1 MNINTLKKY
10 WKELEHYKNGGSL
23 YARIWFSDPNDGDTC
38 YTIWYKVGE
47 EGWTIDK
54 VFNYDLEFDKIQIII
69 NDEHVEFRKAL
80 AEGKIVE
87 FKHPQVGYDEW
98 EIVTHEH
105 LFQSVVPGRE
115 YRIKPD
121 EHKFKVEDWVIFE
134 DNTKHKITEI
144 NKFSYTF
151 DNNFSCGFETHTVLS
166 MKHWKPKQNE
176 FCWFWDKL
184 DLKPFLSKFI
194 ENTKDGS
201 FVSEGITFTSGRVI
215 SIYCEPFIGELPTNL
230 KEK

>member
-54 VFNYDLEFDKIQIII
+54 VFNHDLEFDKIQIII

-87 FKHPQVGYDEW
+87 FKHP
-98 EIVTHEH
+98 
-105 LFQSVVPGRE
+105 SS
-115 YRIKPD
+115 
-121 EHKFKVEDWVIFE
+121 WV
-134 DNTKHKITEI
+134 
-144 NKFSYTF
+144 
-151 DNNFSCGFETHTVLS
+151 
-166 MKHWKPKQNE
+166 
-176 FCWFWDKL
+176 
-184 DLKPFLSKFI
+184 
-194 ENTKDGS
+194 
-201 FVSEGITFTSGRVI
+201 
-215 SIYCEPFIGELPTNL
+215 
-230 KEK
+230 